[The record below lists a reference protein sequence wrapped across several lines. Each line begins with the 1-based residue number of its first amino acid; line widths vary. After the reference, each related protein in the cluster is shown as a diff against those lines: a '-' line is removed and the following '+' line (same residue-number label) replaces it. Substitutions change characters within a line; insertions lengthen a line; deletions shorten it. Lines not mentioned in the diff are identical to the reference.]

1 MKEFVIYSGL
11 RLLLLVGCFVVV
23 VGVWSLLDSDD
34 EVPVLGPLL
43 VAVLL
48 SGVASYFLL
57 NRQREAFARR
67 VETRAARATAKF
79 EEMRAK
85 EDE

>member
-23 VGVWSLLDSDD
+23 AGIWSLLDPDD
-34 EVPVLGPLL
+34 EIPVLGPLL

-57 NRQREAFARR
+57 NRQREAFAQR
-67 VETRAARATAKF
+67 VQTRADRAAAKF
-79 EEMRAK
+79 EEMRTK